1 MEQKNLEGVKVPPVT
16 FKTRVRDESAPGPNP
31 YVWQDLTSDEI
42 FKGKKVVV
50 FALPGAFTPTCSA
63 THLPG
68 YEAFYDDLKA
78 EGVDEVYC
86 LSVNDAFVM
95 NQWSKAQNV
104 SKVKMIPDGTG
115 EFTRGMGMMVKKNNL
130 GFGDRSWRYSFYA
143 EDGEIKKA
151 FIEAGFSDDC
161 PSDPFE
167 VSDAKTMLEYLKG
180 RPKS

>member
-1 MEQKNLEGVKVPPVT
+1 
-16 FKTRVRDESAPGPNP
+16 
-31 YVWQDLTSDEI
+31 
-42 FKGKKVVV
+42 
-50 FALPGAFTPTCSA
+50 
-63 THLPG
+63 
-68 YEAFYDDLKA
+68 
-78 EGVDEVYC
+78 
-86 LSVNDAFVM
+86 M